1 MSTSTTPRSEIT
13 KLSTKRGRDER
24 SDDPRKKVNTG
35 KNTPTISS
43 TSNQLLTSAQPI
55 RSTKPKLR
63 VVVLA
68 PSFKKQLGLKTIH
81 VVVVYTS
88 EHVARISSSNAALL
102 SMLTLG
108 NCYEITDVAWRQ
120 EEYVTGPKT
129 QITAVADGAKPAFPL
144 MYTLLGK
151 LQAGDTH
158 KAVIGIITHCGD
170 EERGTGKDGNPYIRR
185 NITICDHSAVI
196 RITLW
201 KQDAATF
208 NGRPGDTIASFDT
221 AVKEYNGY
229 IQPMLYGNVRTIV
242 NPEVP
247 ESPALK
253 KWYKDVEKDDKG
265 CPVGLTNAREL
276 QWMTIE
282 EANAAAMAGDTVFCR
297 MEANHG
303 DDIGDARKLYT
314 LQMRIDNHGQ
324 FGAAIAFNAVGE
336 KIIGMSAQQLDDL
349 QNQDAAAFDE
359 LIRKVANDSVFLVVK
374 AVFRLVE
381 RGNDSVVQCTITH
394 VEA

>member
-1 MSTSTTPRSEIT
+1 M
-13 KLSTKRGRDER
+13 
-24 SDDPRKKVNTG
+24 
-35 KNTPTISS
+35 
-43 TSNQLLTSAQPI
+43 
-55 RSTKPKLR
+55 
-63 VVVLA
+63 
-68 PSFKKQLGLKTIH
+68 
-81 VVVVYTS
+81 
-88 EHVARISSSNAALL
+88 
-102 SMLTLG
+102 LG

-129 QITAVADGAKPAFPL
+129 QITAVADSAKPAFPL
-144 MYTLLGK
+144 TYTPLGK

-158 KAVIGIITHCGD
+158 KAIIGIITYCGD
-170 EERGTGKDGNPYIRR
+170 EERGTGKDGNLYIRQ
-185 NITICDHSAVI
+185 NITICDCSAVI
-196 RITLW
+196 QITLW

-208 NGRPGDTIASFDT
+208 NGHPGDTIASFDT

-229 IQPMLYGNVRTIV
+229 IQLMLYGNVRTIV

-282 EANAAAMAGDTVFCR
+282 EANAAAMVGDTVFCH
-297 MEANHG
+297 MEASISSIRKTDWWYEACGCCNKKIKDGVCTDHG
-303 DDIGDARKLYT
+303 NDIGNVRKLYT

-336 KIIGMSAQQLDDL
+336 KIIGLSAQQLDDL

-359 LIRKVANDSVFLVVK
+359 LIRKVADDSVFLVVK